1 MDHIFILIR
10 VVAYTVGLV
19 NLVAMTTIFL
29 LFRYRAVLLSVVL
42 MIPFTIVLVGETWM
56 TYLRV
61 NMISDSSG
69 VLPAVVTHFG
79 VGLMIVVLPLF
90 SHRVSDKVYGPLR
103 GWLFGVAG
111 VASFVIAVGAEFGFV
126 PPVLRPA
133 SLVLLGGAI
142 AYSAGF
148 GIVASRRERRRRYND
163 IVRIATLV
171 ARSMVVFL
179 PLLIVFDFFHAA
191 IPWMRDHVPETVTV
205 LPFFYVFWNSL
216 LLANAVR
223 SLRRLTDG
231 SVVRPEN
238 AARQFG
244 LTDRESEVLAE
255 LMRGSSYAE
264 IGAKLFISLATV
276 KTHVNRIYRK
286 TDTRSRPELMNR
298 LRPVY
303 GDGAESQPSC

>member
-1 MDHIFILIR
+1 VDHIFILIR

-191 IPWMRDHVPETVTV
+191 IPWMRDHVPGTSRSSPSSTSSGTPSC
-205 LPFFYVFWNSL
+205 LP
-216 LLANAVR
+216 
-223 SLRRLTDG
+223 
-231 SVVRPEN
+231 
-238 AARQFG
+238 
-244 LTDRESEVLAE
+244 
-255 LMRGSSYAE
+255 
-264 IGAKLFISLATV
+264 
-276 KTHVNRIYRK
+276 
-286 TDTRSRPELMNR
+286 TRSG
-298 LRPVY
+298 VSV
-303 GDGAESQPSC
+303 G